1 LAITAHLDLTLKTEV
16 LDTAPDVL
24 RETLADT
31 RAFDGC
37 LGVDVLVERENP
49 THVLVVERWAS
60 MEQDAA
66 YRAWRATEEGASGLG
81 ALLAAPPTL
90 THFETSFEA

>member
-1 LAITAHLDLTLKTEV
+1 MPVTAHLDLTLKTES
-16 LDTAPDVL
+16 LPTAPAVL
-24 RETLADT
+24 RDILSDT

-37 LGVDVLVERENP
+37 LGVDVLVDKGNP
-49 THVLVVERWAS
+49 AHVLVVERWAS

-81 ALLAAPPTL
+81 ALLAAPPVL
-90 THFETSFEA
+90 THFETSSEI

>member
-1 LAITAHLDLTLKTEV
+1 MPITAHLDLTLKTEV
-16 LDTAPDVL
+16 LESAPEVL

-37 LGVDVLVERENP
+37 LGVEVLVDKENP
-49 THVLVVERWAS
+49 THVVVVERWAS

-81 ALLAAPPTL
+81 ALLAAPPVL
-90 THFETSFEA
+90 THFETSSEI